1 MTDVL
6 VKALSLVMFILISCA
21 HSAPLPSVTTQE
33 TLPGE
38 PKPYGLDLNLQSA
51 QGERAL
57 SSYSGRLVLLLIS
70 TPHCEACDELK
81 PQIKGL
87 AKRLESES
95 LPVSFVTAFLER
107 PAELDVDEASEQ
119 VRWGDPRLAAGE
131 TKLGVIDTV
140 PLTWLLSRD
149 GVPLMR
155 YEGAER
161 TVVTQLEEDLRGYL
175 RVEADF

>member
-1 MTDVL
+1 M
-6 VKALSLVMFILISCA
+6 
-21 HSAPLPSVTTQE
+21 
-33 TLPGE
+33 
-38 PKPYGLDLNLQSA
+38 
-51 QGERAL
+51 
-57 SSYSGRLVLLLIS
+57 
-70 TPHCEACDELK
+70 
-81 PQIKGL
+81 
-87 AKRLESES
+87 
-95 LPVSFVTAFLER
+95 TAFLER
-107 PAELDVDEASEQ
+107 PDGHDVDEASEEA
-119 VRWGDPRLAAGE
+119 RWGDPRLAAGE